1 MWRKLAIELAAAM
14 GLQLAIGLSGAGA
27 QVITAG
33 EDKVLIALA
42 DRINGFFESVA
53 LGQAQTAYAKLLV
66 GSPLLKQ
73 NEQVAGLVRKTAEID
88 KTFGAYRGFEQILA
102 RRVGKDLVLMR
113 YLYKCENFP
122 VVWHVAFY
130 RDQREPSP
138 GSSSNGAESWRVIS
152 IRFDT
157 DLDALAR

>member
-1 MWRKLAIELAAAM
+1 MWCKLPIGLAAAM
-14 GLQLAIGLSGAGA
+14 ALQLAVGGSGAGA
-27 QVITAG
+27 QVITAN
-33 EDKVLIALA
+33 EDKLLIALA
-42 DRINGFFESVA
+42 ERIDRFFESVSS
-53 LGQAQTAYAKLLV
+53 GQAQTAYVNLLA

-73 NEQVAGLVRKTAEID
+73 NEQVAALVRKTAEID

-122 VVWHVAFY
+122 IVWYVAFY

-138 GSSSNGAESWRVIS
+138 GSSSNGVDSWRAIS